1 MATNTFEC
9 KIEIWSEKSINKL
22 AEILSDPNC
31 INPISV
37 TPYTQADKDRSERIL
52 TEFLSRCKK

>member
-1 MATNTFEC
+1 MSANTFEC
-9 KIEIWSEKSINKL
+9 KIEIWSEKSISKL

-37 TPYTQADKDRSERIL
+37 APYTQTDKDRSERIL
-52 TEFLSRCKK
+52 AQFLSRCKK